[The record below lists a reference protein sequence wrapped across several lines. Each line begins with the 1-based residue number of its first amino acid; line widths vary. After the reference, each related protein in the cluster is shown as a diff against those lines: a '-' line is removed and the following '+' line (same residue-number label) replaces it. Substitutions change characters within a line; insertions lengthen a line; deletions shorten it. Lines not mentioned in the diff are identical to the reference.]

1 METCVKSKTL
11 LTLAEIELFF
21 SFNLNNMGKNK
32 TKSTHQHQDKD
43 VEKMATTSSSTVKK
57 IPKPQPATE
66 KLEAIIKSV
75 DLPENVDGLTADK
88 LTENQ
93 KHALKKVCAKMYG
106 HQHSVRK
113 SLPAYSLE
121 SATVQLAAKMKEKL
135 AQQKRD
141 KKMKK
146 QQN

>member
-1 METCVKSKTL
+1 
-11 LTLAEIELFF
+11 
-21 SFNLNNMGKNK
+21 MGKNK
-32 TKSTHQHQDKD
+32 TKSSDQYQDKN
-43 VEKMATTSSSTVKK
+43 VEKLPNTMKK
-57 IPKPQPATE
+57 SPKPQPAAE
-66 KLEAIIKSV
+66 KLEAIVKSV
-75 DLPENVDGLTADK
+75 GLPENVDDLTADK

-106 HQHSVRK
+106 HQHSERRR
-113 SLPAYSLE
+113 LPANSLE
-121 SATVQLAAKMKEKL
+121 SATAQLAAKMKEKL

>member
-1 METCVKSKTL
+1 
-11 LTLAEIELFF
+11 
-21 SFNLNNMGKNK
+21 MGKNK
-32 TKSTHQHQDKD
+32 TKTSHQHQGKN
-43 VEKMATTSSSTVKK
+43 VECMATVSSSSTVKK

-66 KLEAIIKSV
+66 KLEAIVKSV
-75 DLPENVDGLTADK
+75 GLPQNADGLTADK

-113 SLPAYSLE
+113 SLPAHSLE

-146 QQN
+146 QQKSTSND